1 MLLEAISKA
10 YSGDQMALDRDR
22 LLDTLNRE
30 YFNIDSTVL
39 YSEFTLYNALLYVH
53 MYSSVIQ

>member
-22 LLDTLNRE
+22 PLDALDRDRLHIKLNTH
-30 YFNIDSTVL
+30 FVKGID
-39 YSEFTLYNALLYVH
+39 
-53 MYSSVIQ
+53 I